1 MKSVNYINDSSFISK
16 ESYEKRQMFR
26 NSCEIAGK
34 HKSQEIKKVC
44 RNSYKCSLINECA
57 WGRKIYLA
65 DYDFL
70 EKSTK
75 MKNGLCS

>member
-34 HKSQEIKKVC
+34 HKSQEIKKYVGILT
-44 RNSYKCSLINECA
+44 NA
-57 WGRKIYLA
+57 V
-65 DYDFL
+65 FL
-70 EKSTK
+70 MNVRGGEKFTSQITTSW
-75 MKNGLCS
+75 KNQQK